1 MTVNTL
7 LKMLDVTR
15 NTSENYIVNIMM
27 DGYGKPLNAKV
38 EDIRI
43 HEGSVF
49 IKATGIDNSIIPGKE
64 SNKNAPAGDTNT
76 RRGLPTYT
84 FNTPGQQGYYT
95 TTSCWLARRN
105 FYGTR
110 KNPGGFGTDL

>member
-64 SNKNAPAGDTNT
+64 SNKKCPGRCHQHPPRPA
-76 RRGLPTYT
+76 
-84 FNTPGQQGYYT
+84 
-95 TTSCWLARRN
+95 
-105 FYGTR
+105 
-110 KNPGGFGTDL
+110 DLHI